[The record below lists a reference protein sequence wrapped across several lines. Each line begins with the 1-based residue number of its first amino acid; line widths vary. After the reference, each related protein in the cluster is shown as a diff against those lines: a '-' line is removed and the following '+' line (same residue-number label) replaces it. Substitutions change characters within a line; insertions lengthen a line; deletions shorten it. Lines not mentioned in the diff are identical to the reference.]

1 MATKKDTAVAVAVS
15 EEQIA
20 FLKEQFP
27 TEQGFQRVA
36 LPRLGMYSQDQTE
49 GKGKAMKVTVEAG
62 TFYVEKKSDEPDEED
77 KFSFVKEEIGSE
89 IQATVVFQRKQMSM
103 YDEETELFT
112 SSPIYDNDDDV
123 IPLWCAKAEVA
134 RATPKELKA
143 MYPGPKADKKGN
155 PTSLLKEKKILYVLY
170 DGELYEMAIGGTSMY
185 SFMGY
190 ARKTTPPAVLTRFNS
205 EYNENGSISW
215 NKMVFDTVR
224 NLDGNE
230 LVSIIEQVK
239 LIKYSVELEKQY
251 FANLHEENEVAE
263 SSKARTLDELA
274 ADDEEAEFAGTPRR
288 LKS

>member
-1 MATKKDTAVAVAVS
+1 MATKKETSVAVAAS
-15 EEQIA
+15 DEQIA

-49 GKGKAMKVTVEAG
+49 GKGKAMKVTIEAG
-62 TFYVEKKSDEPDEED
+62 TFYVEKKSEEADEEG

-89 IQATVVFQRKQMSM
+89 IQATVVFQRKQLSM

-112 SSPIYDNDDDV
+112 SSPIYDNDEDV

-170 DGELYEMAIGGTSMY
+170 EGELYEMAVGGTSMY

-224 NLDGNE
+224 PLNADEIGE
-230 LVSIIEQVK
+230 VIEYVK
-239 LIKYSVELEKQY
+239 ALKASVIAEKEY
-251 FANLHEENEVAE
+251 FSNLHEENEVAE
-263 SSKARTLDELA
+263 SGKARNLDELA
-274 ADDEEAEFAGTPRR
+274 ADDDEAEFAGTKR
-288 LKS
+288 